1 MSLLMKALEKAA
13 KDRQE
18 PAAGAA
24 PHVDLDLQLQP
35 IEPRPGPGAAPAA
48 GARDPA
54 REQAQAATV
63 MRASETRSAGLLAPL
78 LARPVLLVGTLAGIF
93 AVAYGTYVYL
103 QLFHPAM
110 LAPRPAPVTAKPAA
124 VPPPPPP
131 QVAAS
136 PAATTPLLPSAATV
150 AAEAAGARPAPAAP
164 AAAREPAAVREA
176 APAAVAPAPPRET
189 IRVLRSAGGPSVNP
203 VLVQA
208 YEALQANRLADAQR
222 LYGQVAQEERRNTD
236 ALLGLAAVA
245 AAQGAS
251 DRAGSLYSRVLE
263 LEPRNALAQAGLMSL
278 VGGADPQ
285 AAESRLRQLLEREP
299 SPMLYATLGDL
310 YAAQRQWA
318 QAQQAYFQA
327 HRLQP
332 DNPENAYNLAVALEH
347 ISQPKAALDFYRQS
361 LRLAQARG
369 HANFSLP
376 QVQERVRRLEKFVE

>member
-1 MSLLMKALEKAA
+1 MES
-13 KDRQE
+13 
-18 PAAGAA
+18 
-24 PHVDLDLQLQP
+24 
-35 IEPRPGPGAAPAA
+35 RPGPGAAPAA
-48 GARDPA
+48 AAREPG

-63 MRASETRSAGLLAPL
+63 LRASETPSAGVLGTL

-93 AVAYGTYVYL
+93 AVGYGTYVYL

-110 LAPRPAPVTAKPAA
+110 LAPRPAPVTAKSAP

-131 QVAAS
+131 QAAAS

-150 AAEAAGARPAPAAP
+150 AAEAAGTRPAPAAG
-164 AAAREPAAVREA
+164 ATREPAAVREVVPPPPPTPAGRTA
-176 APAAVAPAPPRET
+176 APRET
-189 IRVLRSAGGPSVNP
+189 IRVVRGATGPSVNP
-203 VLVQA
+203 ALVQA
-208 YEALQANRLADAQR
+208 YDALQANRLADAER
-222 LYGQVAQEERRNTD
+222 LYAQVAQEEPRNTD
-236 ALLGLAAVA
+236 ALLGLAAIAV
-245 AAQGAS
+245 AQGQS

-285 AAESRLRQLLEREP
+285 AAESRLRNLIDREP

-310 YAAQRQWA
+310 YAGQRQWA

-376 QVQERVRRLEKFVE
+376 QVQERVRRLEKSVE

>member
-35 IEPRPGPGAAPAA
+35 IESRPGPGAAPAGA
-48 GARDPA
+48 AREPARDP
-54 REQAQAATV
+54 AQAATV
-63 MRASETRSAGLLAPL
+63 MRASETPPAGLLGPL
-78 LARPVLLVGTLAGIF
+78 FARPVLLVGTLAGIF

-131 QVAAS
+131 PLAAS
-136 PAATTPLLPSAATV
+136 PAATTPLLPSAAAV

-164 AAAREPAAVREA
+164 AAREPAAIREA

-222 LYGQVAQEERRNTD
+222 LYGQVAQEEPRNTD

-245 AAQGAS
+245 TAQGAS

-285 AAESRLRQLLEREP
+285 AAESRLRQLIEREP

-310 YAAQRQWA
+310 YAGQRQWA